1 MLSLFLC
8 LFLALNANASE
19 ESIWVSTKDG
29 ADVVLTH
36 RPAAG
41 SPVIVLHGISSNHR
55 CWDLPGGP
63 SLARWLRQEG
73 FDPWLLDLRG
83 HGTAQ
88 YDRKGRR
95 QWLGGSV
102 DDYGLLDLP
111 AAIDHVLRE
120 TGAEKVHFVGHSMG
134 GLVVS
139 VALSGLE
146 SLPIDRM
153 VVVGTPMDFS
163 DPDFSNA
170 MLLRLGRLT
179 GGILGFLPSPIAA
192 RFHSRFGSPFPVDE
206 MLFTD
211 ISSPTREAMYTQV
224 VSPLFGREI
233 RQLEFVTTR
242 GLFLDESG
250 SNSYLDSL
258 ASVTQPTL
266 VIAGRGDRVAPPDRV
281 YGFYDALGSHEK
293 TFVIAGRATGFSVD
307 YGHLDLPL
315 GDRAEQEIFPLIS
328 DWLKGPQGLK

>member
-1 MLSLFLC
+1 M
-8 LFLALNANASE
+8 
-19 ESIWVSTKDG
+19 
-29 ADVVLTH
+29 
-36 RPAAG
+36 
-41 SPVIVLHGISSNHR
+41 
-55 CWDLPGGP
+55 
-63 SLARWLRQEG
+63 
-73 FDPWLLDLRG
+73 
-83 HGTAQ
+83 
-88 YDRKGRR
+88 
-95 QWLGGSV
+95 GGSV

-211 ISSPTREAMYTQV
+211 ISSPARESMYKQV
-224 VSPLFGREI
+224 VSPFGRETVMG
-233 RQLEFVTTR
+233 FVTTVACS
-242 GLFLDESG
+242 DESG